1 MITHILIEIL
11 TYAAGV
17 ALGLWLFL
25 GTENL
30 IDWIFEKIRGI

>member
-17 ALGLWLFL
+17 AVGLGLFL
-25 GTENL
+25 LAENL
-30 IDWIFEKIRGI
+30 IDWIIYKIRGI

>member
-17 ALGLWLFL
+17 AVGLWLFI
-25 GTENL
+25 GIDNF
-30 IDWIFEKIRGI
+30 IDWIFEKIRRF